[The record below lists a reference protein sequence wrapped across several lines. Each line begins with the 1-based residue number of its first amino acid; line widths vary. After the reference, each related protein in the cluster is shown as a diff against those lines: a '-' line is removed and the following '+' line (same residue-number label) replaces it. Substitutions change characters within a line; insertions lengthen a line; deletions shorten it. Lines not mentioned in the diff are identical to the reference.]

1 MAKVERC
8 KCWDCGGGGVVEY
21 EEARPD
27 PIRGGDL
34 VGVMGEC
41 EQCDGSGEMFRA
53 KAVTTAGLR
62 ALLTQTK
69 EAMEYIEM
77 MSEDL
82 DKIYTQVD
90 YTIAA
95 IERYERKVGTR
106 NGTSE

>member
-8 KCWDCGGGGVVEY
+8 RCWNCGGEGGVEY

-69 EAMEYIEM
+69 EAMEYIEI

-106 NGTSE
+106 NGKSE

>member
-1 MAKVERC
+1 
-8 KCWDCGGGGVVEY
+8 
-21 EEARPD
+21 
-27 PIRGGDL
+27 
-34 VGVMGEC
+34 MGEC
-41 EQCDGSGEMFRA
+41 EQCDGSGEMFRV

-69 EAMEYIEM
+69 EAMEYIEI

-106 NGTSE
+106 DGQSK